1 MNVHEQDRSNRIL
14 KDGMY
19 VIIVAIIFAIVGY
32 IILNEIIFPYKIDES
47 LIVNYDLSKDI
58 IPEPIQESIE
68 DEEEVIVRTLRSKI
82 CYKKNS
88 KI

>member
-1 MNVHEQDRSNRIL
+1 MFYRSNRIL